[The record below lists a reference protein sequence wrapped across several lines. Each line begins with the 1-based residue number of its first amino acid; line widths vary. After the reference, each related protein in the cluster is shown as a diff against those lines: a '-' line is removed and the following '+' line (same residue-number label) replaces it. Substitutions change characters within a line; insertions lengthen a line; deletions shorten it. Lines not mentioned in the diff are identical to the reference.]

1 MAHIDLAHVSYRLE
15 GGRDLIR
22 DVSFRVAEGS
32 RTALIGPNGGGKTT
46 LLRLIAGELVPDE
59 GAVSVG
65 GELAV
70 MHQSIGRMSGALSVR
85 TLMTS
90 AASAPVRAA
99 AELLRTS
106 EVEMDQHPS
115 EKTQMSFAQA
125 LSDWNDVGGYR
136 TEALW
141 NECCLAALG
150 EPFEEV
156 EDRPAGT
163 LSGGEQK
170 RLVLEQLL
178 RGEQPVLLLDEPDN
192 FLAVP
197 AKRWLEER
205 LLESSKTILLVSHD
219 RELLSRCA
227 QRIITLEDGTCW
239 VHGASFAE
247 YPAARRARLLRL
259 EEVLRRWTEERD
271 RLRTMVRTLQAQAA
285 ISEVMAARYRAAQ
298 TRLRHFE
305 EAGPPPAPPSDHAV
319 SMRLGGGRTGVKALT
334 CEGLELA
341 GLIKPFDTELYFG
354 ERLAVLGANGTGKS
368 RFLELVAS
376 GGTDPDSPAPPRASA
391 GAPWTGSCRLGARV
405 VPGYFAQTYE
415 RSSID
420 AQGTLL
426 GILHDRFSLAR
437 GPATSALSRYEL
449 DRQAAQAFDTLSGGQ
464 KARFQILLVELSGA
478 TLLVLDEPTGN
489 LDLVSAQALE
499 EGLAG
504 FQGTVVAVTHDRWFA
519 RSFSRFLVFE
529 ADGRVREATEPT
541 WEVAKAS
548 RR

>member
-1 MAHIDLAHVSYRLE
+1 M
-15 GGRDLIR
+15 
-22 DVSFRVAEGS
+22 
-32 RTALIGPNGGGKTT
+32 
-46 LLRLIAGELVPDE
+46 
-59 GAVSVG
+59 
-65 GELAV
+65 
-70 MHQSIGRMSGALSVR
+70 
-85 TLMTS
+85 
-90 AASAPVRAA
+90 
-99 AELLRTS
+99 
-106 EVEMDQHPS
+106 
-115 EKTQMSFAQA
+115 
-125 LSDWNDVGGYR
+125 
-136 TEALW
+136 
-141 NECCLAALG
+141 
-150 EPFEEV
+150 
-156 EDRPAGT
+156 
-163 LSGGEQK
+163 
-170 RLVLEQLL
+170 
-178 RGEQPVLLLDEPDN
+178 
-192 FLAVP
+192 
-197 AKRWLEER
+197 
-205 LLESSKTILLVSHD
+205 
-219 RELLSRCA
+219 
-227 QRIITLEDGTCW
+227 
-239 VHGASFAE
+239 
-247 YPAARRARLLRL
+247 
-259 EEVLRRWTEERD
+259 
-271 RLRTMVRTLQAQAA
+271 
-285 ISEVMAARYRAAQ
+285 
-298 TRLRHFE
+298 
-305 EAGPPPAPPSDHAV
+305 
-319 SMRLGGGRTGVKALT
+319 
-334 CEGLELA
+334 
-341 GLIKPFDTELYFG
+341 
-354 ERLAVLGANGTGKS
+354 
-368 RFLELVAS
+368 AS

>member
-59 GAVSVG
+59 GTVSVS
-65 GELAV
+65 GELAL

-85 TLMTS
+85 ALMTS

-99 AELLRTS
+99 AELLRTA
-106 EVEMDQHPS
+106 EVEMGEHPS
-115 EKTQMSFAQA
+115 ERTQMSFAQA
-125 LSDWNDVGGYR
+125 LSDWSDVGGYR
-136 TEALW
+136 AEALW
-141 NECCLAALG
+141 NECSLAALG
-150 EPFEEV
+150 EPFAEV
-156 EDRPAGT
+156 QDRPAGT

-170 RLVLEQLL
+170 RLVLEALL
-178 RGEQPVLLLDEPDN
+178 RGDEPVLLLDEPDN
-192 FLAVP
+192 FLDVP

-239 VHGASFAE
+239 VHGASFAD

-271 RLRTMVRTLQAQAA
+271 RLRAMVRTLQAQAA

-305 EAGPPPAPPSDHAV
+305 EAGPPPAPPSDQAV
-319 SMRLGGGRTGVKALT
+319 SMRLGGGRTGVKVLT
-334 CEGLELA
+334 CEGLGLG

-376 GGTDPDSPAPPRASA
+376 GGTDRDSPAPLRASA

-437 GPATSALSRYEL
+437 GPATSGLRRYEL

-529 ADGRVREATEPT
+529 ADGRVREATEPA